1 MHHFRRNPAWAVT
14 LAIGSLAI
22 LSGCSGRDDLIQPP
36 VLSPLAGLNES
47 AARDSSG
54 TMPPPAG
61 AIVPGDLRG
70 TIVGPSPV
78 GSNGDTLAAAPRVA
92 RRSAAQRRHIG

>member
-1 MHHFRRNPAWAVT
+1 MQRTRRIHLGIALTLGT
-14 LAIGSLAI
+14 LAFAMA
-22 LSGCSGRDDLIQPP
+22 CSGRDDLIQPP

-54 TMPPPAG
+54 TTPPPVG
-61 AIVPGDLRG
+61 ALLPGDLSG

-78 GSNGDTLAAAPRVA
+78 GSAGDTIANAPRL
-92 RRSAAQRRHIG
+92 